1 VTITTMFNAPHML
14 TQTVGDDCLL
24 PEPCIAVSHDAT
36 PILVLAQGDSEIL
49 LNLESVNEL
58 CRLLKKVKGQAEL
71 SKGDANE

>member
-1 VTITTMFNAPHML
+1 MTTTVMYNAPHML

-36 PILVLAQGDSEIL
+36 PILVLNQGDNEIL

-58 CRLLKKVKGQAEL
+58 CRLMKKVKAHAEQ
-71 SKGDANE
+71 SKGDSNE